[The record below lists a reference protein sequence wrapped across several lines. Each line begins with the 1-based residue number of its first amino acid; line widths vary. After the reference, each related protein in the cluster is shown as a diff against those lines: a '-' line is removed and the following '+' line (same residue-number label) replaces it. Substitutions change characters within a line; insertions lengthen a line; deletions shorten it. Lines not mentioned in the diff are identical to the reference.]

1 LTENSNLLNSVGEDC
16 PFVWSQA
23 ALRPRQDSFAVKSKI
38 SRIRITRLALGDG
51 NVPRPMFDLGAE
63 MTEIGF
69 AKGEVRVRYLL
80 SIESFPSVQRAEVE
94 GEATIKGERFESVD
108 DLHEIE
114 QGRLAKMAISIYR
127 NDFESLY
134 LILMGMGL
142 EAPSPWVVKDV
153 HLVLTSPQG
162 SDAGQAE
169 LPSVTVPAE
178 KGKER
183 QQS

>member
-1 LTENSNLLNSVGEDC
+1 LPETTNLLNSVEEDG
-16 PFVWSQA
+16 PSVWSQA
-23 ALRPRQDSFAVKSKI
+23 TSRPRQESLAVKSKI

-51 NVPRPMFDLGAE
+51 SVPRPMFDLGAE

-69 AKGEVRVRYLL
+69 TKGELRVRYMLA
-80 SIESFPSVQRAEVE
+80 IESFPSVQRAEVE
-94 GEATIKGERFESVD
+94 GEATIKGERFDSIE

-114 QGRLAKMAISIYR
+114 PGRLAKMAISIYR

-134 LILMGMGL
+134 LIFMGMGL

-153 HLVLTSPQG
+153 HLVLTPPQG
-162 SDAGQAE
+162 SNAGQAE
-169 LPSVTVPAE
+169 LPAIAVPVE